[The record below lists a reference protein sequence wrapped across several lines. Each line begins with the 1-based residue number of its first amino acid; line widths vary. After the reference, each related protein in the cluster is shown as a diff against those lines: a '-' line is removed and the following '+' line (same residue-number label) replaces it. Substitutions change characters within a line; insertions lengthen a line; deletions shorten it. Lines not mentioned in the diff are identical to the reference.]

1 VAAVGLGVSA
11 AAASFPGAFAVLAA
25 ALLVVAATTGWAG
38 RSRRSSRLRRGLRS
52 GDDARMLAGLPWHLV
67 RGVLALLLGVVIGA
81 LLGAATSWV
90 GLQAPLALDEAVQRP
105 AALWAGA
112 LVALAVAWLMPTS
125 RSARDGARA
134 MVDVL
139 TPTRGFRALL
149 VFLVLGVAAVVAV
162 QVALGGAP
170 APTWTPLPAPPLP

>member
-1 VAAVGLGVSA
+1 
-11 AAASFPGAFAVLAA
+11 
-25 ALLVVAATTGWAG
+25 
-38 RSRRSSRLRRGLRS
+38 
-52 GDDARMLAGLPWHLV
+52 
-67 RGVLALLLGVVIGA
+67 
-81 LLGAATSWV
+81 
-90 GLQAPLALDEAVQRP
+90 LALDEAVQRP